1 MMAATQLDFDDTAD
15 DASQLKAAPLWAF
28 ESRIGKPPSQGAA
41 AIVHKCR
48 GADQKIFNGETGSNC
63 AIATRDAEDQLL
75 PCENIESH
83 VEEFLRFS
91 KANPTTPFTVL
102 PGPQKK
108 TPAEQERFTD
118 LLRNA
123 PQNVVLPGRMLESLD
138 RLHTVRI
145 VILDANFSVD
155 ERERKRV
162 LDQYFSANRGLW
174 DADAIEIVS
183 FGSYQSIV
191 SNDKF
196 ANELGFRHRIM
207 HADEHIY
214 GDYALQARDI
224 LSIGYAT
231 KLVCLNDPTGTSTG
245 NQVGSLHLAA
255 GADLQI
261 DESLIE

>member
-1 MMAATQLDFDDTAD
+1 MVATQLDFDDTAD

-28 ESRIGKPPSQGAA
+28 ESRMGKPPSRGAA
-41 AIVHKCR
+41 AIAHKCR
-48 GADQKIFNGETGSNC
+48 GADQEIFNGETGPNY

-75 PCENIESH
+75 PWENIESH
-83 VEEFLRFS
+83 VEEFLSFS
-91 KANPTTPFTVL
+91 KANLTTAFTVL

-108 TPAEQERFTD
+108 TPAEQEQFTD

-123 PQNVVLPGRMLESLD
+123 PQNAVLPGRMLESLG

-145 VILDANFSVD
+145 VFLDANFSVD
-155 ERERKRV
+155 EQERKRV
-162 LDQYFSANRGLW
+162 LDQYFSAYQGLW
-174 DADAIEIVS
+174 NADAIEIVS
-183 FGSYQSIV
+183 FGSTQSIV

-196 ANELGFRHRIM
+196 ANELGFRHRVTR
-207 HADEHIY
+207 ADDHIY
-214 GDYALQARDI
+214 GDYTPRAREI
-224 LSIGYAT
+224 LSIAYAT

-261 DESLIE
+261 DELLIQ